1 MIQRI
6 SILSPSRPLLRQLR
20 EKEVQSLAVVARGTP
35 TTTLIM
41 NTLLL
46 LLVAMIGSLQLV
58 SIFYQLVFV
67 LVLSGQFKCEDQ
79 SVLELRKTVYALHDI
94 KLMMQVSVDSVNQWF
109 NHLILI
115 SQLSWVQCFLNC
127 SLNFVMS
134 RLAFEWVVLCF
145 TTLLSKIKVPFVN
158 SLDHEKN
165 C

>member
-94 KLMMQVSVDSVNQWF
+94 KLMMKVSVDSVHQ
-109 NHLILI
+109 
-115 SQLSWVQCFLNC
+115 
-127 SLNFVMS
+127 
-134 RLAFEWVVLCF
+134 
-145 TTLLSKIKVPFVN
+145 
-158 SLDHEKN
+158 
-165 C
+165 

>member
-134 RLAFEWVVLCF
+134 RLAFELVVLCF

-158 SLDHEKN
+158 SLVHEEN

>member
-1 MIQRI
+1 M
-6 SILSPSRPLLRQLR
+6 SPSRPLLRQLR

-94 KLMMQVSVDSVNQWF
+94 KLMMQVSVDSVNQ
-109 NHLILI
+109 
-115 SQLSWVQCFLNC
+115 
-127 SLNFVMS
+127 
-134 RLAFEWVVLCF
+134 
-145 TTLLSKIKVPFVN
+145 
-158 SLDHEKN
+158 
-165 C
+165 

>member
-35 TTTLIM
+35 TTTLNM

-134 RLAFEWVVLCF
+134 RLAFELVVLCF

-158 SLDHEKN
+158 SLVHEEN